1 MQTKTLTAPECEVE
15 RSYLRAALLCGMV
28 LFLEGYDIAAVGYAI
43 PSLVDAWRVN
53 PSVFTAALTAGNVGL
68 LLGSICAGSLGDR
81 AGRRPVLIGCVTVFG
96 VFSLLSALVA
106 TPMQLAGVRLLTGS
120 GLGGGVPLAVA
131 LVSDLAPPM
140 AQGRLVSL
148 MSAGIP
154 IGFTLGGLLAGH
166 LAPLFGW
173 PAIFILGGVL
183 PLAMVPL
190 LARHLPESVMPS
202 RTARPRNLV
211 AALFRDG
218 LAPNTTLLWAMN
230 LLNLLSNFLILLW
243 TPAILHN
250 SGATPS
256 QAIFATSMYGLGI
269 ILGALLT
276 ASVVDRLGVERVLT
290 YTVAF
295 GALCV
300 LSIGLLEPG
309 FSSLSVIICGA
320 GIGIGGC
327 QTGLNSLSGR
337 IYPLH
342 IRSTGA
348 GWALALGR
356 VGAILG
362 PLLGGLLL
370 GFGFRPKEIF
380 VMASV
385 PVFAVTVLMAILAR
399 LRPDTNEP
407 ERESVM
413 STYAA
418 QHMGRRDHVCTGS
431 QPNPQ

>member
-1 MQTKTLTAPECEVE
+1 MQAQTLTAPECEVE

-53 PSVFTAALTAGNVGL
+53 PLAFTGALTAGNVGL

-96 VFSLLSALVA
+96 VFSLFSALV
-106 TPMQLAGVRLLTGS
+106 TSPTQLAGVRFLTGL
-120 GLGGGVPLAVA
+120 GLGGGIPLAVA
-131 LVSDLAPPM
+131 LVSDLSPPM

-148 MSAGIP
+148 MSTGIP
-154 IGFTLGGLLAGH
+154 IGFTLGGFLASQ
-166 LAPLFGW
+166 LVPFFGW
-173 PAIFILGGVL
+173 PAIFVLGGVL

-190 LARHLPESVMPS
+190 LARHLPESIAPG
-202 RTARPRNLV
+202 RTARPRNRV

-218 LAPNTTLLWAMN
+218 QAPNTTLLWAMN

-243 TPAILHN
+243 APAMLHN

-256 QAIFATSMYGLGI
+256 QAIFATSMFGLGI

-300 LSIGLLEPG
+300 LSIGLFEPR
-309 FSSLSVIICGA
+309 FSWLSVIFCGA
-320 GIGIGGC
+320 GVGIGGC
-327 QTGLNSLSGR
+327 QAGLNSLSGR
-337 IYPLH
+337 IYPPH

-356 VGAILG
+356 VGAIVG

-370 GFGFRPKEIF
+370 GLGSRPKEIF
-380 VMASV
+380 VVAAV

-399 LRPDTNEP
+399 LRRSANE
-407 ERESVM
+407 RS
-413 STYAA
+413 
-418 QHMGRRDHVCTGS
+418 
-431 QPNPQ
+431 

>member
-1 MQTKTLTAPECEVE
+1 MQTKTLAAAECEVE
-15 RSYLRAALLCGMV
+15 RAYLRAALLCGMV
-28 LFLEGYDIAAVGYAI
+28 LFLEGYDIAVVGYAI

-53 PSVFTAALTAGNVGL
+53 PSAFTAALTAGNVGL

-106 TPMQLAGVRLLTGS
+106 SPTQLAGVRLLTGL
-120 GLGGGVPLAVA
+120 GLGGGVPLAIA

-140 AQGRLVSL
+140 AQWRLVSL
-148 MSAGIP
+148 TSTGIP
-154 IGFTLGGLLAGH
+154 IGITLGGFLASQ
-166 LAPLFGW
+166 LVPLFGW
-173 PAIFILGGVL
+173 PAIFVLGGVL

-190 LARHLPESVMPS
+190 LALCLPESIRPS
-202 RTARPRNLV
+202 RTVRPRNRI
-211 AALFRDG
+211 AALFRNG
-218 LAPNTTLLWAMN
+218 QSPNTTLLWAMN

-243 TPAILHN
+243 TPAMLHD

-256 QAIFATSMYGLGI
+256 QAIFATSMFGMGI
-269 ILGALLT
+269 ILGTLLT
-276 ASVVDRLGVERVLT
+276 ASIVDRLGVERVLT

-295 GALCV
+295 GAVCV
-300 LSIGLLEPG
+300 LSIGLLEPR
-309 FSSLSVIICGA
+309 FSSLTVIISGA

-327 QTGLNSLSGR
+327 QAGLNSLSGR
-337 IYPLH
+337 IYPRH

-356 VGAILG
+356 VGAIVG

-370 GFGFRPKEIF
+370 GLGLRPKEIF
-380 VMASV
+380 VAAAV

-399 LRPDTNEP
+399 LRRSANNP
-407 ERESVM
+407 ERESAM
-413 STYAA
+413 STHVLP
-418 QHMGRRDHVCTGS
+418 HMGPR
-431 QPNPQ
+431 